1 MMPAMSLSPLPYCP
15 PHGYGRV
22 RVVDSFQELVTTPFG
37 GGVNALCWPRSLAG
51 DFAEVVGQLAAT
63 DDITPLDEA
72 ILRALPLSPAGRTA
86 VAALVE
92 DLERLRAHGLAPV
105 LDCIRRYP
113 RDETPGAVPTD
124 VYSFHADSAT
134 VETDTYLCSYA
145 EAASEGLRNEEAERY
160 VDQPE
165 IRTRLLREFGGED
178 GDEFREYLRDQCY
191 DLHYAPRPGA
201 RPFDFGLGH
210 LWRIAV
216 DYPGSPVP
224 PCVHRAP
231 ETQPGRPPRLLLIS

>member
-1 MMPAMSLSPLPYCP
+1 MTPCP
-15 PHGYGRV
+15 PLYRPPPGYGRV
-22 RVVDSFQELVTTPFG
+22 RVVDSFLELVTTPFR
-37 GGVNALCWPRSLAG
+37 GGVNALCWPRRLAG
-51 DFAEVVGQLAAT
+51 NFADVVRHLAVT
-63 DDITPLDEA
+63 DNITPVDESM
-72 ILRALPLSPAGRTA
+72 LRALPLSPEGRTA
-86 VAALVE
+86 VAILVE
-92 DLERLRAHGLAPV
+92 DLERLHAHGLAPI
-105 LDCIRRYP
+105 LDCIRGYA
-113 RDETPGAVPTD
+113 RDEKAGTVRTD

-134 VETDTYLCSYA
+134 VETDTYLCSYT
-145 EAASEGLRNEEAERY
+145 EVASEGLRNDEAQRY

-165 IRTRLLREFGGED
+165 TRARLLREFGGED
-178 GDEFREYLRDQCY
+178 GDDFREFLRDHCY

-231 ETQPGRPPRLLLIS
+231 DPVPGRPPRLLLIS